1 MTTLLGR
8 ESVKEKNIAFQVRL
22 SIFVQCK
29 SAKKGFLQTNVGIHF
44 KHFGMRVSSP
54 AGKYEALINMS

>member
-8 ESVKEKNIAFQVRL
+8 ERVKEKKHCFSSQTEHFCAM
-22 SIFVQCK
+22 